1 MFLGEIYLMKD
12 YTIVE
17 ECTLPSLGKIYTPKI
32 NPEVKLRSM
41 TTVEEMRRLA
51 PSEHT
56 YKNLCELIDD
66 CMVEPIGMSVY
77 DMHLADYQYLLHRLR
92 IVTYGVDYKY
102 ESSCPWC
109 GQTTNGEVDLTT
121 FPIKY
126 FEDGLFDNLVKFTL
140 PVSKKEIE
148 INIQTPRNVDNVNK
162 LARDNKHRYSSSAES
177 LFIYTLM
184 SMIKTVDNE
193 KLDVI
198 QLERFVKSLPMKDT
212 NFIIKHAEKIVE
224 SFGMDT
230 TLKVKCSGCGLDYTV
245 PFRITSDF
253 FSPTI

>member
-1 MFLGEIYLMKD
+1 MKD

-102 ESSCPWC
+102 ES
-109 GQTTNGEVDLTT
+109 NGYVL
-121 FPIKY
+121 
-126 FEDGLFDNLVKFTL
+126 
-140 PVSKKEIE
+140 
-148 INIQTPRNVDNVNK
+148 
-162 LARDNKHRYSSSAES
+162 
-177 LFIYTLM
+177 
-184 SMIKTVDNE
+184 
-193 KLDVI
+193 
-198 QLERFVKSLPMKDT
+198 
-212 NFIIKHAEKIVE
+212 
-224 SFGMDT
+224 
-230 TLKVKCSGCGLDYTV
+230 TLKALEGKSILEII
-245 PFRITSDF
+245 F
-253 FSPTI
+253 